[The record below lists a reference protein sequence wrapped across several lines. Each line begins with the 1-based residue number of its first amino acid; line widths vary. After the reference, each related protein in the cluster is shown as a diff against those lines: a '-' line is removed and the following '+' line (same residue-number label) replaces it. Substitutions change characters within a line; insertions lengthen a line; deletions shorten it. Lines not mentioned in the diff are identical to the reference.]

1 MSEPLPTDCTK
12 LILPDLDL
20 IARETGLVIR
30 KSPRFSPDGFLQT
43 LLKSVVTGL
52 ASLNQI
58 ADDLKNRVTIPM
70 SVQSMH
76 ERFSHKSTAFLLRV
90 LSDLTRQRYQPARQ
104 VLENSS
110 IKRLVIEDASAQ
122 VMPKS
127 NAEDFPAHGNHHGA
141 TAGVKIDF
149 TYDLIAGEVIT
160 HSLEPATQQDKLI
173 GKETL
178 LEVEAGDLVLRDM
191 GYFIIEEFSVI
202 EELNAW
208 WLTRL
213 PLTTDVSLESG
224 KALEKLLKTT
234 KNDVLDLQAS
244 IGRQRKKCRL
254 VAIRAEKT
262 VARRRRT
269 ERRQKAR
276 IKGKQPSQKALIR
289 DGWHIMLTNLE
300 KEDFTIAQLAGIYR
314 SRWAV
319 EIQFRAWKQALN
331 LCKALNRKSNEH
343 HLQALVL
350 AGMIAHQLGMRVGQ
364 LMSAQIGRARLS
376 YERLY
381 DTLAGHLA
389 GMASFTELL
398 SFSPDPRHISRNKR
412 TTQSPI
418 ESALQTLT

>member
-1 MSEPLPTDCTK
+1 MSKPLPTDCSK
-12 LILPDLDL
+12 LTLPDLDL

-224 KALEKLLKTT
+224 KALE
-234 KNDVLDLQAS
+234 S
-244 IGRQRKKCRL
+244 IEVGR
-254 VAIRAEKT
+254 
-262 VARRRRT
+262 
-269 ERRQKAR
+269 
-276 IKGKQPSQKALIR
+276 
-289 DGWHIMLTNLE
+289 
-300 KEDFTIAQLAGIYR
+300 
-314 SRWAV
+314 
-319 EIQFRAWKQALN
+319 
-331 LCKALNRKSNEH
+331 
-343 HLQALVL
+343 
-350 AGMIAHQLGMRVGQ
+350 
-364 LMSAQIGRARLS
+364 
-376 YERLY
+376 
-381 DTLAGHLA
+381 
-389 GMASFTELL
+389 
-398 SFSPDPRHISRNKR
+398 
-412 TTQSPI
+412 
-418 ESALQTLT
+418 

>member
-1 MSEPLPTDCTK
+1 MSKPLPTDCSK
-12 LILPDLDL
+12 LTLPDLDL

-149 TYDLIAGEVIT
+149 TYDVIAGEVIT

-178 LEVEAGDLVLRDM
+178 LEVKAGDLVLRDM

-224 KALEKLLKTT
+224 KALE
-234 KNDVLDLQAS
+234 S
-244 IGRQRKKCRL
+244 IEVGR
-254 VAIRAEKT
+254 
-262 VARRRRT
+262 
-269 ERRQKAR
+269 
-276 IKGKQPSQKALIR
+276 
-289 DGWHIMLTNLE
+289 
-300 KEDFTIAQLAGIYR
+300 
-314 SRWAV
+314 
-319 EIQFRAWKQALN
+319 
-331 LCKALNRKSNEH
+331 
-343 HLQALVL
+343 
-350 AGMIAHQLGMRVGQ
+350 
-364 LMSAQIGRARLS
+364 
-376 YERLY
+376 
-381 DTLAGHLA
+381 
-389 GMASFTELL
+389 
-398 SFSPDPRHISRNKR
+398 
-412 TTQSPI
+412 
-418 ESALQTLT
+418 